1 VKSQAEQVA
10 ALAAKHQELA
20 SVANSSSTTQ
30 CEPAFEIVTKE
41 NGRAE
46 QDQFSD

>member
-1 VKSQAEQVA
+1 VKSQVEQAA
-10 ALAAKHQELA
+10 ALAAKQQELA
-20 SVANSSSTTQ
+20 SVASSSTAQ